1 MGKRTGSTLGRGGS
15 MHLYRK
21 KNNFY
26 GGHGIV
32 GAQVPLGVGLAFA
45 LKYLNKEN
53 VSVLMY
59 GDGAANQGQLFEA
72 ANIAGLQKLPAIFVC
87 ENNLYGMG
95 TSAEKASH
103 NPNFY
108 QRGDLIPGIRL
119 SGQNVLQVREI
130 VKIAKEYAI
139 KNGPIFLEMET
150 YRYHGHS
157 MSDPGVSYRTRDE
170 ISNVRKT
177 QDCIEYVKGLLLTH
191 KLASEQELK
200 DIDRAAKEEI
210 DAAVE
215 QARKD
220 PLPNEQ
226 DLLENIYINNTEH
239 WIRGIEYTQ
248 AGYPKK

>member
-21 KNNFY
+21 KHNFY

-45 LKYLNKEN
+45 LKYSGKPN
-53 VSVLMY
+53 VSITMY

-72 ANIAGLQKLPAIFVC
+72 ANIAGLQKLPTIFVC

-95 TSAEKASH
+95 TSIHRASH

-119 SGQNVLQVREI
+119 DAQNVLQVREI
-130 VKIAKEYAI
+130 VKIAKDYAI
-139 KNGPIFLEMET
+139 KNGPIILEMQT

-157 MSDPGVSYRTRDE
+157 MSDPGISYRSRDE
-170 ISNVRKT
+170 ISNVRKSR
-177 QDCIEYVKGLLLTH
+177 DCLEYVKGLLLNH
-191 KLASEQELK
+191 KLATEQELK
-200 DIDRAAKEEI
+200 EVDKKVKEEI
-210 DAAVE
+210 EAAVE
-215 QARKD
+215 QAKKD
-220 PLPNEQ
+220 PFPNEQ
-226 DLLENIYINNTEH
+226 DLLENIYVNNTDFRV
-239 WIRGIEYTQ
+239 RGIEITQ
-248 AGYPKK
+248 SGFPKK